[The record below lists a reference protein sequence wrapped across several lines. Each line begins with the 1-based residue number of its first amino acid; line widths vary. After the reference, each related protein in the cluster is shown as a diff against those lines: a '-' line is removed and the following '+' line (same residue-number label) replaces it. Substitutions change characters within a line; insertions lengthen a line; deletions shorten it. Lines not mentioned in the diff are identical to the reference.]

1 MASSPPNERSTGAM
15 AREDAGSAACTLH
28 ALIATILNDH
38 HSYLKRELPALE
50 GLLRRS
56 IRQDSG
62 VFRVL
67 AGRLLPLFLRFRREL
82 EAHMRREEVTLF
94 PLIERLELAIAESRP
109 ALATR
114 LGLSAMR
121 SSS

>member
-1 MASSPPNERSTGAM
+1 M

-50 GLLRRS
+50 ALLRRS

-94 PLIERLELAIAESRP
+94 PLIERLELADF
-109 ALATR
+109 
-114 LGLSAMR
+114 
-121 SSS
+121 

>member
-1 MASSPPNERSTGAM
+1 M

-28 ALIATILNDH
+28 ALIATILH

-67 AGRLLPLFLRFRREL
+67 AGQLLPLFLRFRREL